1 MRTDLGAP
9 APVCQGLRK
18 SKPSETLA
26 DAAAAVLD
34 SYFND
39 DPDERKKVV
48 IHLERLDDALD
59 SYREATHAA

>member
-1 MRTDLGAP
+1 
-9 APVCQGLRK
+9 
-18 SKPSETLA
+18 
-26 DAAAAVLD
+26 VLD